1 MTDIMD
7 GSGGSVDRRTAISG
21 GWALKRGFQ
30 PSPPAHGSPPF
41 VAFARAMA
49 LLVVAAFFAL
59 SLVVQA
65 NGAWQNDPGQAR
77 AYLPPEPMCKD
88 FVAAETIIWS
98 ANRYWLG
105 GFLSAYNILSRGT
118 GNVGGESDY
127 EEMVNWLVERCRN
140 QPELSFLDAVT
151 ALIAALEQRPQ

>member
-1 MTDIMD
+1 MTDILD
-7 GSGGSVDRRTAISG
+7 RTGESVDGRTAISG
-21 GWALKRGFQ
+21 RWALKRAFQ
-30 PSPPAHGSPPF
+30 PSPPIHGSPPF

-65 NGAWQNDPGQAR
+65 NGAWQNDAGQAR
-77 AYLPPEPMCKD
+77 AYLPPEPLCRD

-151 ALIAALEQRPQ
+151 ALIAALEQRQH